1 MSTIA
6 SMPCYSHSSQPTR
19 WSGASTETKQ
29 PQHWATTSLG
39 MGRPSIHPSIH
50 PSSKVCIEFSED
62 SSFIG
67 ATDEEEVCRRWQSER
82 WLSLGGEGW
91 SWKFSRSQDNRH
103 NAHVT
108 HAETCRGIVGA
119 VECSNNQPYNLLDSQ
134 NIITHIVIPLQ
145 SYCNLNTTFRR
156 LAMSPTCCKVMT
168 NPLPVAYST
177 PAKWYYIIN
186 PTMSERIPWCG
197 WHSKY

>member
-1 MSTIA
+1 MA
-6 SMPCYSHSSQPTR
+6 EWEMVVV
-19 WSGASTETKQ
+19 
-29 PQHWATTSLG
+29 
-39 MGRPSIHPSIH
+39 GRRGL
-50 PSSKVCIEFSED
+50 K
-62 SSFIG
+62 
-67 ATDEEEVCRRWQSER
+67 
-82 WLSLGGEGW
+82 L
-91 SWKFSRSQDNRH
+91 KFSRSQDNRH

-186 PTMSERIPWCG
+186 PTMSERISWCCSCHG
-197 WHSKY
+197 RWLNKFGRECSRGTGDNNDMCIDKNSDLLRPLSHQIV

>member
-1 MSTIA
+1 MRRK
-6 SMPCYSHSSQPTR
+6 CVGDGRVRDGCR
-19 WSGASTETKQ
+19 W
-29 PQHWATTSLG
+29 
-39 MGRPSIHPSIH
+39 
-50 PSSKVCIEFSED
+50 
-62 SSFIG
+62 
-67 ATDEEEVCRRWQSER
+67 EERVEVKIFREVRITVT
-82 WLSLGGEGW
+82 
-91 SWKFSRSQDNRH
+91 
-103 NAHVT
+103 VT

-186 PTMSERIPWCG
+186 PTMLERIPWWLVG
-197 WHSKY
+197 VWIGTGMNEKRRGLGQRKSSGGGFQRR

>member
-1 MSTIA
+1 MKWSIYRDQAT
-6 SMPCYSHSSQPTR
+6 PTL
-19 WSGASTETKQ
+19 SYHQS
-29 PQHWATTSLG
+29 
-39 MGRPSIHPSIH
+39 GRPSIHPSIH

-186 PTMSERIPWCG
+186 PTMSERIPWWKG
-197 WHSKY
+197 MFYNFSIDWTDQNQRIMSVSTTTF